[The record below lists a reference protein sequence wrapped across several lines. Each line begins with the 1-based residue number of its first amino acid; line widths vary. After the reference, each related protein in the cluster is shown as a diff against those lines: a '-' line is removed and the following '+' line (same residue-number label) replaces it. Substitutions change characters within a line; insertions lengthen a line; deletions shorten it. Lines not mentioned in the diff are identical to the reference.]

1 MIALLGVMLVAALV
15 VCGLCALSGGGG
27 PAGWTEFSAAVCSAH
42 MTERRT
48 KV

>member
-27 PAGWTEFSAAVCSAH
+27 PAGWT
-42 MTERRT
+42 
-48 KV
+48 